1 MSFVDRLRA
10 RAREAPASVVL
21 PEGSEP
27 RTLQAA
33 AKATAAAIARVTL
46 LGDAAVLEAAARA
59 ASVDLA
65 GIALEAVPSAGPAFE
80 RALGLYE
87 ARVRHRGVFGE
98 EARRQLSD
106 PLLWAALEVAAGRY
120 DGFVAGARSTT
131 AATLR
136 AALRGIGPRADV
148 GKVSSFMLMATQRA
162 EVGDE
167 GLLLFADCGVNP
179 EPTASELAEIGLL
192 AAESARLF
200 LRQTPRVA
208 FLSFSTHGSAEHAR
222 SRKARQAARMARER
236 SSGLVCDGEL
246 QLDAALVPAVG
257 ESKAP
262 GSPVAGRA
270 NVLVFPDLDSGNIGY
285 KLVERLAGAKAI
297 GPILQGLAK
306 PANDLSRGCS
316 VDDIVDAIAV
326 TVLQASSAR
335 AATD

>member
-1 MSFVDRLRA
+1 MGFVDRLRA
-10 RAREAPASVVL
+10 RAREVSASIVL
-21 PEGSEP
+21 PEGNEP
-27 RTLQAA
+27 RTLRAA
-33 AKATAAAIARVTL
+33 AKAAAEGIARVTL
-46 LGDAAVLEAAARA
+46 LGGEGALEAAARE
-59 ASVDLA
+59 ASVDLD
-65 GIALEAVPSAGPAFE
+65 GIAREAVPSAGPAFE
-80 RALGLYE
+80 AALGVYA
-87 ARVRHRGVFGE
+87 ARVRHRGVLGE
-98 EARRQLSD
+98 EARRHLSD
-106 PLLWAALEVAAGRY
+106 PLLWGALQVAAGRY

-136 AALRGIGPRADV
+136 AALRGIGPRAGV
-148 GKVSSFMLMATQRA
+148 GRVSSFMLMATPRA
-162 EVGDE
+162 ELGDE
-167 GLLLFADCGVNP
+167 GLLVFADCGVNP

-200 LRQTPRVA
+200 LRQTPRLA

-222 SRKARQAARMARER
+222 SRKVREAARMARER
-236 SSGLVCDGEL
+236 SSVLVCDGEL

-262 GSPVAGRA
+262 GSAVAGRA

-316 VDDIVDAIAV
+316 IDDIVDAIAV
-326 TVLQASSAR
+326 TAVQAKGL
-335 AATD
+335 

>member
-10 RAREAPASVVL
+10 RAREVSARIVL
-21 PEGSEP
+21 PEGTEP

-33 AKATAAAIARVTL
+33 AKATAAGIARVTL
-46 LGDAAVLEAAARA
+46 LGDAAALEAAARA

-65 GIALEAVPSAGPAFE
+65 GIALESVPSAGPALE
-80 RALGLYE
+80 AALGVYE
-87 ARVRHRGVFGE
+87 ARVRHRGVLRE

-106 PLLWAALEVAAGRY
+106 PLLWGTLQVAAGRY

-148 GKVSSFMLMATQRA
+148 GKVSSFMLMATPRS

-179 EPTASELAEIGLL
+179 EPTAAELAEIGLL

-200 LRQTPRVA
+200 LRLTPRLA

-222 SRKARQAARMARER
+222 SRKVREAARMARER
-236 SSGLVCDGEL
+236 SSTLVCDGEL
-246 QLDAALVPAVG
+246 QLDAALVSAVG

-262 GSPVAGRA
+262 GSPIAGRA
-270 NVLVFPDLDSGNIGY
+270 NVLIFPDLDSGNIGY
-285 KLVERLAGAKAI
+285 KLVERLAGARAI

-316 VDDIVDAIAV
+316 VEDIVDAIAV
-326 TVLQASSAR
+326 TAVQAKGL
-335 AATD
+335 